1 MGRKS
6 LLFNADECIGCF
18 ACEVACK
25 QEHNI
30 PAGEHWIRIFKVGP
44 TKVGGKLT
52 MHFSAIHC
60 MHCGKPS
67 CLDVC
72 TVGAISQRSD
82 GIVLFNQ
89 ELCIGCKACIEAC
102 PFGAPQYNSE
112 KDIVRACNLCVER
125 VNRGLKPSCVHH
137 CPTNA
142 LYFGDCNVF
151 ASKMPVNRAKGTVEK
166 PRMVRQDF

>member
-1 MGRKS
+1 LGRKS

-44 TKVGGKLT
+44 TKVGRKLT

-125 VNRGLKPSCVHH
+125 VDRGLKPSCVHH

-166 PRMVRQDF
+166 PRMARQDF

>member
-1 MGRKS
+1 LGRKS

-67 CLDVC
+67 CLDAC

-112 KDIVRACNLCVER
+112 EDIVRACNLCVER
-125 VNRGLKPSCVHH
+125 VDSGLKPCCVHH

-151 ASKMPVNRAKGTVEK
+151 ASKMPGKRAKGTVEK
-166 PRMVRQDF
+166 PWMA

>member
-25 QEHNI
+25 QEHNL
-30 PAGEHWIRIFKVGP
+30 PVGEHWIRIFKVGP
-44 TKVGGKLT
+44 TKVGGKLA
-52 MHFSAIHC
+52 MHFAAVHC

-67 CLDVC
+67 CLDAC
-72 TVGAISQRSD
+72 PVGAISQRSD
-82 GIVLFNQ
+82 GVVLFSQ
-89 ELCIGCKACIEAC
+89 ELCTGCKACIEAC

-112 KDIVRACNLCVER
+112 NNIVRACNLCVER
-125 VNRGLKPSCVHH
+125 IDSGLKPSCLHH

-151 ASKMPVNRAKGTVEK
+151 SSKMPGKRSKGKAEK
-166 PRMVRQDF
+166 PWMA